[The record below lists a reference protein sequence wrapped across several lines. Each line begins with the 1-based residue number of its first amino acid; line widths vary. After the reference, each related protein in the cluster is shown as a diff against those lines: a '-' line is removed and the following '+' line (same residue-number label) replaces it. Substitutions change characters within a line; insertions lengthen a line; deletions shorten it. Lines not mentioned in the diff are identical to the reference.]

1 MASARALTRRNG
13 GCYARERMADESFLG
28 RVFDAYQNMTQI
40 AACIRELG
48 RQRGLARPRV
58 LELSRR
64 DTGLAEYV
72 PDVALTRFA
81 THANEEPSLPV
92 PVALPFADRAF
103 DCCLVTDV
111 YEHVA
116 AERRPEL
123 LAEMLRVTD
132 GLVIVAA
139 PHADPVVSRFDRV
152 VFDFIWGKYGER
164 FGPLQQHVDFGL
176 EPIERTVASLR
187 ALGADEVV
195 VLPGNYVYRWIHMIL
210 IYFDLQ
216 HRNPLGALFEPFNRV
231 YNQYLSPYDYRE
243 PCYRYLVAIPT
254 RPDVDV
260 HVLEAALRKPPEPP
274 GIAAETDH
282 VLTET
287 FRAIDA
293 TAADELRRAGQELA
307 RLVANNAEKDRT
319 IARLEAELRLEGAR
333 WSVRAHA
340 RRLARRVFKTRA

>member
-1 MASARALTRRNG
+1 MR
-13 GCYARERMADESFLG
+13 DQSFLG

-40 AACIRELG
+40 AACIREVA
-48 RQRGLARPRV
+48 RQRSLARPRV

-64 DTGLAEYV
+64 DTGL
-72 PDVALTRFA
+72 PDFLTEVELTRFA
-81 THANEEPSLPV
+81 THENDRPTLST

-111 YEHVA
+111 YEHIA

-132 GLVIVAA
+132 GLVLVGA
-139 PHADPVVSRFDRV
+139 PHADPLVTRLDRM

-164 FGPLQQHVDFGL
+164 FGPLQQHADFGL
-176 EPIERTVASLR
+176 EPIERTVAALK
-187 ALGADEVV
+187 ALGADDVV

-216 HRNPLGALFEPFNRV
+216 HRNPHGALFEPFNHV

-254 RPDVDV
+254 RPDVDARA
-260 HVLEAALRKPPEPP
+260 LAAALRRPPEKP
-274 GIAAETDH
+274 GVAAETDGML
-282 VLTET
+282 VET

-293 TAADELRRAGQELA
+293 TAADELRRAGHELA
-307 RLVANNAEKDRT
+307 HVVADNAEKDRT
-319 IARLEAELRLEGAR
+319 IARLEAELRARRAR

-340 RRLARRVFKTRA
+340 RRLARRMFNQRA

>member
-1 MASARALTRRNG
+1 MPN
-13 GCYARERMADESFLG
+13 ESFLG

-40 AACIRELG
+40 AACVREMG

-64 DTGLAEYV
+64 ATGLVDYV
-72 PDVALTRFA
+72 PDVDLTRFA
-81 THANEEPSLPV
+81 THENEQPSLSV
-92 PVALPFADRAF
+92 PVALPFADRSF
-103 DCCLVTDV
+103 DCCLLTDV
-111 YEHVA
+111 YEHIP

-139 PHADPVVSRFDRV
+139 PHADPVVTRFDRL

-164 FGPLQQHVDFGL
+164 FGPLQQHADFGL
-176 EPIERTVASLR
+176 APIEETVAALK
-187 ALGADEVV
+187 ALGADDVA

-216 HRNPLGALFEPFNRV
+216 HRNAYGGLFEPFNRV
-231 YNQYLSPYDYRE
+231 YNEYLSPYDYRE

-254 RPDVDV
+254 RSDVDV
-260 HVLEAALRKPPEPP
+260 QVLKTALQKPFEKP
-274 GIAAETDH
+274 AVVAETDG
-282 VLTET
+282 VLVET

-293 TAADELRRAGQELA
+293 TAADELRRAGQDLA
-307 RLVANNAEKDRT
+307 RLAAENAELHRT
-319 IARLEAELRLEGAR
+319 VARLAAEVEDLRTR

-340 RRLARRVFKTRA
+340 RRFARRLRTLTS